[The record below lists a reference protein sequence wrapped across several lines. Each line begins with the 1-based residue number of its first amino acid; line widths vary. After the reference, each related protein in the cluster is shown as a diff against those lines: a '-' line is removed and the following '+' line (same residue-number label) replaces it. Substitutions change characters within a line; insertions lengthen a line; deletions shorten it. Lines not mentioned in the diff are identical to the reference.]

1 MNLKDYVDS
10 ADPKLTAGAK
20 ERFND
25 LEGQWALFQQTK
37 NQIIDEEME
46 QFNQLYKALDL
57 PMIMIPNR

>member
-1 MNLKDYVDS
+1 
-10 ADPKLTAGAK
+10 LTAGAK

-25 LEGQWALFQQTK
+25 LKGQWISFQQTK
-37 NQIIDEEME
+37 NQIINEEME